1 MHSAYRLNNMTDSP
15 TGRKPTKPEIQNIP
29 VPEFTQR
36 QIDSH
41 KEAREK
47 VLNSLGVPRRFL
59 EMPPLPYDK
68 AEQAIIAASIAEIT
82 IDLDEEPR
90 NWIRDVCG
98 RIWNAIFSRDA
109 EKDKREEAAW
119 RINGNRGG

>member
-1 MHSAYRLNNMTDSP
+1 MTDNSP

-29 VPEFTQR
+29 IPEFTQR
-36 QIDSH
+36 QIDEH

-59 EMPPLPYDK
+59 ETPSPPYDK

-82 IDLDEEPR
+82 IDLDAEDR
-90 NWIRDVCG
+90 SWVRDICA
-98 RIWNAIFSRDA
+98 RIWNATFSRDP
-109 EKDKREEAAW
+109 EKDKREEAVW
-119 RINGNRGG
+119 RTNGNRGC